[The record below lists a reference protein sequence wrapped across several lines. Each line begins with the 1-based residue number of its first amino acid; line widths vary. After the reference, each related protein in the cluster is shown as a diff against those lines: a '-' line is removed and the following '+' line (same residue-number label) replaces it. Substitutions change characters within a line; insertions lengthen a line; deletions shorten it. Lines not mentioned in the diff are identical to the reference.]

1 MMRYTPLV
9 LATVLVAALSVTAS
23 AEVLFSD
30 DFEAHT
36 VGNHILQLGN
46 GWAVEPAGF
55 PGGDEKPSIKES
67 GGNQYADMNDLM
79 AGSGDT
85 KIKHDAGLNGAL
97 DNTKKYTL
105 RWTAIA
111 TTDVPFGNAADNSP
125 NMRDWAGPV
134 IGFQAGGTRP
144 SVQLNGTGFTYNSLV
159 DRNWSDTQKA
169 VAFTNGQELDVEL
182 WLDGPNS
189 QEGFRVTDRATG
201 AQLAEHIVNHG
212 NIASQMDQRKGIFVY
227 FNSMHPSKNGS
238 KANGYFDNV
247 VVHTGEYNPIPE
259 PTSLALLALSGL
271 ALVVRRRR

>member
-1 MMRYTPLV
+1 MMRYTTLV
-9 LATVLVAALSVTAS
+9 LATVLVAALSATAS

-36 VGNHILQLGN
+36 VGNHMLALGN
-46 GWAVEPAGF
+46 GWAVESEGW

-79 AGSGDT
+79 AGGGDT
-85 KIKHDAGLNGAL
+85 KIKHAAGLNGAL
-97 DNTKKYTL
+97 DNTKKYTI
-105 RWTAIA
+105 RWTAIP
-111 TTDVPFGNAADNSP
+111 TTDVPFGNAADNNP

-134 IGFQAGGTRP
+134 IGFQAGNTRP
-144 SVQLNGTGFTYNSLV
+144 SVQLNGSGFTYNSLM
-159 DRNWSDTQKA
+159 DKNWADDNKP
-169 VAFTNGQELDVEL
+169 VAFTHGQELDVEL

-201 AQLAEHIVNHG
+201 AQLAHHVVNHG
-212 NIASQMDQRKGIFVY
+212 NIASQMDQRKNIFVY
-227 FNSMHPSKNGS
+227 FNSMHPSINGS

>member
-1 MMRYTPLV
+1 MMRFTTLV

-30 DFEAHT
+30 DFEGHE
-36 VGNHILQLGN
+36 VGKHMIALGN
-46 GWAVEPAGF
+46 GWAVDPVGF

-67 GGNQYADMNDLM
+67 NGNKYADMNDLM

-111 TTDVPFGNAADNSP
+111 TTDVLHANGQRN
-125 NMRDWAGPV
+125 RDWAGPV

-159 DRNWSDTQKA
+159 DKNWTDTQKA

-212 NIASQMDQRKGIFVY
+212 NIASQMDQRKNIFVY
-227 FNSMHPSKNGS
+227 FNSMHASINGS